1 MFVLCF
7 DLHGRG
13 RTAVARSRA
22 RGGAPDR
29 VPELLAALAPVGL
42 RRPAERAVGDQVVA
56 VAERAEEALAL
67 LRIGCEL
74 GDWAMGLGIGAAE
87 EPAARAEGPAAHAAG
102 PFSGAADSLGATAP
116 ARTVPTS
123 VREVR
128 GPALHAALDA
138 LDSAR
143 RSAGVPL
150 SVRAADPRHE
160 ETARDAEA
168 VLRLVGRLIGER
180 GPGQRRAVAAAREH
194 PGARQSELAE
204 QLGVRQQTVSRALR
218 TAGWHEESAA
228 RPLAERLL
236 AMIDLTSGRAAG
248 R

>member
-22 RGGAPDR
+22 HGGAPDR
-29 VPELLAALAPVGL
+29 VPELLEALAPAGL
-42 RRPAERAVGDQVVA
+42 RRPAERAVGDQAVA

-87 EPAARAEGPAAHAAG
+87 EPAARAEASAAHAGAAPG
-102 PFSGAADSLGATAP
+102 PADSLGATAP
-116 ARTVPTS
+116 SRGVLTS

-180 GPGQRRAVAAAREH
+180 GPGQRRAVAAARER

-218 TAGWHEESAA
+218 TAGWHEETAA

>member
-13 RTAVARSRA
+13 RTALARARA
-22 RGGAPDR
+22 RGTAPDR
-29 VPELLAALAPVGL
+29 VPELLAALEPLGL
-42 RRPAERAVGDQVVA
+42 RRPAERAVGDQVI
-56 VAERAEEALAL
+56 ALAEDAVTACEL
-67 LRIGCEL
+67 LRIGCEQ
-74 GDWAMGLGIGAAE
+74 GEWAMGLGIGAE
-87 EPAARAEGPAAHAAG
+87 GRGTRPAAVP
-102 PFSGAADSLGATAP
+102 DTSLGATAP
-116 ARTVPTS
+116 ARTAPSS

-138 LDSAR
+138 LEEAR

-150 SVRAADPRHE
+150 CVRAADARHE

-168 VLRLVGRLIGER
+168 VLRLIGRLIGQR

-194 PGARQSELAE
+194 PGARQVDLAAT
-204 QLGVRQQTVSRALR
+204 LDVRQQTVSRALR
-218 TAGWHEESAA
+218 TAGWHEEAAA

-236 AMIDLTSGRAAG
+236 AMIDLTSGREG
-248 R
+248 P